1 MKKIFTGLAAGTLLV
16 SFAATAHANLVT
28 NGNFA
33 TGTSAGWT
41 LTGPAVAVVP
51 YATWGLPG
59 TYAGSAYGAVYGF
72 SNQPAGSILRQAIAT
87 TAGTSYTL
95 SFDYGSA
102 SVYTNFVQSLLTTVT
117 DTTTSANILSQT
129 VSTAGSGTTLNTTY
143 TLFPSYTFT
152 ATGSSTTLSFTDVSA
167 ATISVDAF
175 LTNVSV
181 IASPLSNGG
190 NGVPEPETLSLLGI
204 GIMGIGANMRRRNR
218 NTKSMGKVSEI

>member
-1 MKKIFTGLAAGTLLV
+1 MNKTLKKVFTGFAAGALLV
-16 SFAATAHANLVT
+16 SFASAAQANLIT

-41 LTGPAVAVVP
+41 LIGPAVSVVP

-72 SNQPAGSILRQAIAT
+72 SNQASGSALRQAIAT

-95 SFDYGSA
+95 SFDYGSTSIYA
-102 SVYTNFVQSLLTTVT
+102 NFIQSLLVTAT
-117 DTTTSANILSQT
+117 DTATSANILSQT

-152 ATGSSTTLSFTDVSA
+152 ATGSSTTLNFTDVSA
-167 ATISVDAF
+167 STVSVDAF
-175 LTNVSV
+175 LTNVV
-181 IASPLSNGG
+181 VNAAASSSI
-190 NGVPEPETLSLLGI
+190 PEPETLALLGLGLLGI
-204 GIMGIGANMRRRNR
+204 AVGRRR
-218 NTKSMGKVSEI
+218 K